1 MAVKKHKPTT
11 KSRRFA
17 VLPAF
22 DEITKSKP
30 EKRLTVSLN
39 KKSGRNVRGKITVR
53 HRGGGHKRKYRII
66 DFIRSKKDIDGK
78 IVSIEYDPNRTSRIA
93 LIQYPDGEKKYII
106 APAEVKVVRGVDAHD
121 YSSFPFNHFLVVGID
136 KES

>member
-1 MAVKKHKPTT
+1 MAIKKHKPTT

-22 DEITKSKP
+22 DEITKGKP
-30 EKRLTVSLN
+30 EKSLTVSLN

-66 DFIRSKKDIDGK
+66 DFIRSKKDRKRLWYK
-78 IVSIEYDPNRTSRIA
+78 IKNIF
-93 LIQYPDGEKKYII
+93 K
-106 APAEVKVVRGVDAHD
+106 
-121 YSSFPFNHFLVVGID
+121 
-136 KES
+136 